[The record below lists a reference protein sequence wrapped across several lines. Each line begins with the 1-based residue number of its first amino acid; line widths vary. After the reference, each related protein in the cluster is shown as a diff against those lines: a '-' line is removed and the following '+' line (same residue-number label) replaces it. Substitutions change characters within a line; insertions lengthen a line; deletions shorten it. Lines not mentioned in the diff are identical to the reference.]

1 MELKFEKLIKFD
13 LIQKLEESI
22 FKKGKPDEL
31 ADFFSTVLEIQ
42 SIDRFIK
49 DSPSFPGSTDKII
62 RDELISAIGATLSI
76 EGTVLGSEE
85 IKESFE
91 KANLNETL
99 RRKEQEAENSRK
111 VYQFIIE
118 LVRGNKGEFQYRES
132 MIKQIHLYFTE
143 NMRYLGNRPGDYRG
157 DFPAT
162 FGVPRREG
170 LCKTRSDVEIAM
182 SNFVHWLNER
192 GSGFFSRDIFVKAIM
207 AHYYLTEIHPFADGN
222 GRTARA
228 LEALVLYVN
237 GVNNY
242 CFWSLANFWS
252 MYRAEYIYHLGNI
265 RNTCNP
271 WDYVIWGMKGYL
283 DEVKRIRAL
292 VLKKVKQLMLMD
304 YAKYLL
310 ETKRKQEIKL
320 NQRIVDVLRLLIR
333 SGKVP
338 FDQFRTSP
346 EVQALH
352 KGVVATT
359 RHRDFKKMTK
369 SGLVKLST
377 ENDKLYIEPNFQ
389 IFEYV
394 SYYV

>member
-1 MELKFEKLIKFD
+1 MELTFEKLIKFD

-49 DSPSFPGSTDKII
+49 DSPLFPGSTDKII

-85 IKESFE
+85 IKKSFE

-170 LCKTRSDVEIAM
+170 LCKTRSDVDIAM

-192 GSGFFSRDIFVKAIM
+192 GSGFFSRDIFIKAIM
-207 AHYYLTEIHPFADGN
+207 AHYYLTEIHAFADGN

-228 LEALVLYVN
+228 LEALVLYVD

-252 MYRAEYIYHLGNI
+252 MHRAEYIYHLGNI

-292 VLKKVKQLMLMD
+292 VLKKVKKLMLMD

-389 IFEYV
+389 ILEYV